1 MPYIGNEPAD
11 RFTSIPT
18 VQQFNGDGSTTAF
31 TLSRTV
37 SSDQDILVSVDG
49 VIQDTAAYAVSSGT
63 TLTFSAAPST
73 GTANIFVNHLG
84 LTIGSVVHPASSSVS
99 AAGASLDGAVTINDS
114 SADVDFRV
122 ESNGNANMLFV
133 NGGTDKIG
141 IGVTDPDATL
151 DVSGGENK
159 LGIFRVT
166 QRADGAAAYGLDVGL
181 DSSTGDPVFSAIVND
196 SLTEAIRINRANAA
210 VTMPAQPAFQAFP
223 TSAQT
228 DIAINTAV
236 TIVLGTEGFDLGA
249 NFASN
254 TFTAPVTGKYQL
266 NVVLSAGQLDIDAT
280 FYQLQL
286 VTSNKSY
293 DQTLDPLFSSDPVYW
308 SWSFSVLA
316 DMDASDTAV
325 IKLYQAAGAAQ
336 ADIGTGTTFSGYLV
350 A

>member
-49 VIQDTAAYAVSSGT
+49 VIQDTAAYAVSNGT

-236 TIVLGTEGFDLGA
+236 TIVLGTEGFDVGA

-286 VTSNKSY
+286 VTSNKSF
-293 DQTLDPLFSSDPVYW
+293 DQTLDPLFSSDTAYW

-316 DMDASDTAV
+316 DMDEDDTAV